1 MPRYL
6 AQWCPL
12 LLGWAGL
19 ICLGPINWGQAQEA
33 VERTILA
40 ATSVLT
46 HAHAHNDYEHPRPLQ
61 DALDHGFMSV
71 EADIFLVDGE
81 LLVAHNLKDV
91 STDRTL
97 ESLYLRPL
105 WERFKKNQGS
115 IYGTHGTFWLWI
127 DIKRDGGAVY
137 EVLQQQ
143 LREYSEM
150 LSVSVNDQWLEKAVT
165 IIISGDRPFQE
176 ISVSDP
182 RYVAIDGR
190 LSDLESS
197 PNSQYSSSLM
207 PVVSDNWRL
216 HFRYQGEGPIV
227 AAEQQKLRAI
237 VSQAHNQGRKVRF
250 WATPESEQLW
260 KELLDSQ
267 VDLIGTDDLERLATF
282 LVR

>member
-6 AQWCPL
+6 TQLSPL
-12 LLGWAGL
+12 VLGWAGF
-19 ICLGPINWGQAQEA
+19 ICLGPFSRGQAQEA
-33 VERTILA
+33 VERASLA
-40 ATSVLT
+40 ATSVLA

-61 DALDHGFMSV
+61 DALEHGFTSV
-71 EADIFLVDGE
+71 EADVFLVDGG

-91 STDRTL
+91 LPDRTL

-115 IYGTHGTFWLWI
+115 IYGTGDTFWLWI
-127 DIKRDGGAVY
+127 DIKRDGRAVY

-143 LREYSEM
+143 LRKYSEM

-207 PVVSDNWRL
+207 PVISDNWRL
-216 HFRYQGEGPIV
+216 HFRYRGEGPMV

-237 VSQAHNQGRKVRF
+237 VSQAHAQRRKIRF

-260 KELLDSQ
+260 KELLDAQ
-267 VDLIGTDDLERLATF
+267 VDLIGTDDLERLAKF

>member
-1 MPRYL
+1 
-6 AQWCPL
+6 L

-216 HFRYQGEGPIV
+216 HFRYRGEGPMV

-237 VSQAHNQGRKVRF
+237 VSQAHNQRRKVRF

-260 KELLDSQ
+260 KELLDAQ